1 MYRRY
6 CTGRRVRLPNLRVTM
21 LSHFVDGS
29 RSGLIMPPGLLALAD
44 EVIE

>member
-6 CTGRRVRLPNLRVTM
+6 CTGCRVRLPNLRVTM
-21 LSHFVDGS
+21 LQHFVDGS
-29 RSGLIMPPGLLALAD
+29 RSGLIMPPGLLALAE